1 MKKILVP
8 VDGSRLSLYV
18 VELSSKLAAAL
29 KSQITLLTVIPINNL
44 HVGESIC
51 KLEQTQAMINAQ
63 KIMREEYR
71 KNASKILDLLGEK
84 IEGHNI
90 FVEKLIKS
98 GIPDEEILK
107 EAEAGQYDMIIIG
120 NRGFSSTRKFLLG
133 SVSKRV
139 ISEAKCPVLVAKEP

>member
-18 VELSSKLAAAL
+18 VELASKLAVAL